1 MLLKFL
7 IVDDSKAMRTIVKRI
22 LSGAGYADHDFRFS
36 SNGKDAIKQIIDW
49 QPDMVL
55 LDWHMPEVTGI
66 QVLEKVKELQLT
78 TKIGL
83 ITAEKNEVSIKAA
96 RAAGAIFVV
105 NKPFTKEELKESLIP
120 ALAGVSPI
128 DEESEFSHDRILF
141 PSPSALG
148 NILTTITGVD
158 IVIESVEKQAISKL
172 SLPGKL
178 VLYGNDDGQIRAMQ
192 VIDSVLCDR
201 LAESFCSSVYKNQ
214 AIDDKLLAKAL
225 LRSLTI
231 IAACFFDMS
240 QKKELNLSKT
250 FTMQKLIDKVLSLDQ
265 LTEHDRLDLKFSF
278 DSEDTCFTSLYLNK
292 NGEF

>member
-1 MLLKFL
+1 MPLKFL

-66 QVLEKVKELQLT
+66 QVLEKVKELQLS

-83 ITAEKNEVSIKAA
+83 ITAEKNEISIKAA
-96 RAAGAIFVV
+96 KDAGAIFVV
-105 NKPFTKEELKESLIP
+105 NKPFTKEQLKNNLIP
-120 ALAGVSPI
+120 ALAGVAPI
-128 DEESEFSHDRILF
+128 DEPFLNDRIIV
-141 PSPSALG
+141 PSPSALSS
-148 NILTTITGVD
+148 ILSTITGVNLK
-158 IVIESVEKQAISKL
+158 VESTEKRPLSEF

-178 VLYGNDDGQIRAMQ
+178 ALYADDDGEIKSIQ
-192 VIDSVLCDR
+192 VIDSIMCDR
-201 LAESFCSSVYKNQ
+201 LSEAFCSSVYKNE

-231 IAACFFDMS
+231 FAACFYNPS
-240 QKKELNLSKT
+240 QQKELILAKT
-250 FTMQKLIDKVLSLDQ
+250 FTMQKLIDKVQSLDQ
-265 LTEHDRLDLKFSF
+265 LSDNDRLDLKLTF
-278 DSEDTCFTSLYLNK
+278 DDDDTCYTTIYLDRN
-292 NGEF
+292 NEF